1 VDQVD
6 QVVVEQDKELVVEHQ
21 EQLILVEVVV
31 DQDVLEVVVVVQV

>member
-1 VDQVD
+1 MDQVD

-31 DQDVLEVVVVVQV
+31 DQDVLEVVVVALV